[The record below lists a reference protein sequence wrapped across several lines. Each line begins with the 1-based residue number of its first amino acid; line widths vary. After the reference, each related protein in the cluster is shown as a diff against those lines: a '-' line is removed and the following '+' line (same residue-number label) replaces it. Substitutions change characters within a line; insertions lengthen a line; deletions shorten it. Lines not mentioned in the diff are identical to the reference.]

1 MVMEEEMV
9 DAAAVMDDLEV
20 MVGLEA
26 MMAVVIL
33 VDLVDAEAVTA
44 R

>member
-1 MVMEEEMV
+1 MEEEMV

>member
-1 MVMEEEMV
+1 
-9 DAAAVMDDLEV
+9 MDDLEV